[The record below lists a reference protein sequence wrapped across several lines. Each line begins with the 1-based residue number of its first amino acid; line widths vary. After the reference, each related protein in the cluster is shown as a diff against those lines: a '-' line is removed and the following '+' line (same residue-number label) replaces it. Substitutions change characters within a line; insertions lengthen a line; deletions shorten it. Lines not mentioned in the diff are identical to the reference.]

1 MMLLLMLAAGVNCAW
16 ADETVGATNNSTGY
30 AGAYSTEYTISTN
43 QKLHLE
49 FTNYTSGD
57 ENWHNWLLF
66 LRGIGSGDYVLRADA
81 WWFCGDYN
89 PNNTTGSNYS
99 SFSSDIDWDNFL
111 TDMNGAQVS
120 MDVNAIASAFVVVKV
135 SATNNGRTYTET
147 LKLTHGSGDIKAKLS
162 VDHSHL
168 VITKAE
174 KTNCSVSYYDFA
186 SMGGTLDSRFEGIGG
201 GTGSWYFNSNGYYNG
216 TSGTRLFHIKELYNG
231 DQVVVTYSGNTINF
245 ETANAKNN
253 TGTRLSKGSSLRS
266 DESFYVTA
274 DGTVTL
280 NVPRYVTIQSVEI
293 VRETNLS
300 PAITL
305 SSTNQTLTVGQTY
318 QTIVSSTTPTHATPT
333 FTSSNTSVA
342 IVDADGKVTAVGAGN
357 EPATITATVTVNG
370 SSQSASYQVSVNSAT
385 TTTETYDF
393 QNFTTATGEQKL
405 DIPSDGNVEI
415 LGVDVTKFNFSSFNF
430 TTGYEK
436 HPVTGKFGVATS
448 GWKLRKSSGSDN
460 PVYGLFNETRK
471 RDNLYLLDMQNGDKV
486 TITYYHASN
495 LASTATTTNL
505 SKYNS
510 STQKYVAVAS
520 GEAITSG
527 TEYTVT
533 SDGYVMIGVRENTH
547 IQRIVIKR
555 EGSPN
560 LSFSP
565 TSTTYELTETEFTEP
580 TLITQPNGIGVT
592 YSSSDETIAKTGG
605 NGGPQDIM
613 FIKPGTV
620 TITATAIIGGV
631 THTASY
637 TVLVKASDALFTMSN
652 ETTGVFAE
660 NNPYSGLENT
670 GVLATPVITTVPF
683 MKMTFGNGSNTVVVK
698 NINDVRSSMI
708 LDQDGWQNMSY
719 TVTAD
724 NKILPTAGTFYKFEP
739 ALGGNLTIRGVK
751 RNGRNNSVV
760 LVDASAT
767 SGTTTAYHAYSGTT
781 YDVTFSPAKG
791 TTYTSGQSEDVKSG
805 ETTIATITFGETKP
819 AGYSGNDYKDF
830 SFNADNTLSG
840 YSASTVGNGT
850 NGNKQGGTFY
860 TIVPKFDGQIE
871 IAVILNDDKAF
882 YILENGIPLSD
893 YNGIKVTTKYYGT
906 YTFNA
911 KANKEYKIYCSGSKL
926 GFYGFK
932 FTNDIVYTSYPI
944 RKTYSFSGNN
954 VTEEPIR
961 LEGGHTYY
969 LYGNTGE
976 SNGGDWQTF
985 YLHGFTYTTDFYFAS
1000 KGIVMDGK
1008 PNATDAHGYIH
1019 VPIAETFTATAESG
1033 SSYSLLYKDK
1043 DGKTATTT
1051 ATINA
1056 STGEISGIKDAG
1068 SYVVTASIT
1077 FNGKTYKT
1085 YYVLTVPYSLE
1096 ATSKEKISWKFN
1108 GSGAI
1113 EDNEALNDN
1122 ADEWSVFYK
1131 VRTYDT
1137 STGALTYINVP
1148 VRTNGIT
1155 MVGDNARYFDN
1166 TAGLLFKA
1174 QANDFGTTA
1183 NDLDATKTLKEK
1195 LESQPTELVNYKY
1208 ITMFNGSSMTIPNLK
1223 AGQYVRV
1230 KWSRYSKN
1238 NGDQIT
1244 ATNVTD
1250 LNGKDMNGKS
1260 FSVGAGGRVSDNGG
1274 TGYHEF
1280 KVKAD
1285 GDVTFTVS
1293 QDGWVN
1299 IYEVD
1304 VANQFIPT
1312 DLRLQTVDATA
1323 SGGSSPSD
1331 LAFIRRKSSGTDGN
1345 ISNEY
1350 ATVYGRVLSQ
1360 SDASISYHIK
1370 GTTTSTLEPQ
1380 DTRTGTLT
1388 KENCTIT
1395 GTTLNVSAG
1404 GHGRFTLVQEGTVDG
1419 SYLLDRNEYEIKVY
1433 EYDYTPK
1440 TYPYTWNLMHVTT
1453 ETGNTTVKNLT
1464 TDATITNNTTAHQY
1478 KYWAANNGNTE
1489 FTMDLSNPEN
1499 LMDWNYKTAIN
1510 GTPVA
1515 IPELAGLGIHP
1526 QDLGDV
1532 ANNSIVFKAG
1542 NGGQGVVLS
1551 STAETP
1557 KPQILTVPSV
1567 LSGQTAYLAVSGD
1580 GTVSVGDVVQ
1590 TPARTVDGNKIYEV
1604 AGSGGDIEF
1613 AITNM
1618 TVQQVAVSVDTK
1630 TVYGAGY
1637 ATEARSYP
1645 LDFTLAQT
1653 LLGREQKAYIVT
1665 GANNGKVV
1673 VKEVKYIPANNGVM
1687 ITGTAGSTTSWPLFT
1702 TDVNRDGSDMTGNML
1717 VGVVD
1722 NSTINGIVDWKTGSS
1737 YNYVLAAGGWV
1748 IDYETSDFETTT
1760 GTKIGEV
1767 SGVGFYLVTKSGT
1780 KIDGTPYTGDK
1791 PNSHS
1796 AYLQLPA
1803 LYATHQGVE
1812 TERPSDVR
1820 QFFFIDFGDEATA
1833 IKAVGTN
1840 VPADARIPDNSFYT
1854 LQGVRVDNPGK
1865 GVYIH
1870 NGKMIV
1876 IK

>member
-1 MMLLLMLAAGVNCAW
+1 MKKYLYLLSTLLLLLGGGGNAAW

-57 ENWHNWLLF
+57 ENWYNWLLF
-66 LRGIGSGDYVLRADA
+66 LSGIGSGDYVLRADA

-99 SFSSDIDWDNFL
+99 SFSSNIDWDNFL
-111 TDMNGAQVS
+111 TDMNGAQVL

-147 LKLTHGSGDIKAKLS
+147 LKLTHGSGDIIAKLS

-186 SMGGTLDSRFEGIGG
+186 SMGETLDSRFEGVGG
-201 GTGSWYFNSNGYYNG
+201 GSGSWYFKDGYYNG

-253 TGTRLSKGSSLRS
+253 TGTRLSKGSSLHS

-293 VRETNLS
+293 VRETNIT

-305 SSTNQTLTVGQTY
+305 SSPNQTLTVGQTY

-357 EPATITATVTVNG
+357 EPVTITATVTVNG

-385 TTTETYDF
+385 TSTDTYDF
-393 QNFTTATGEQKL
+393 QNFTTATGEQIL
-405 DIPSDGNVEI
+405 DISSAGNVEI
-415 LGVDVTKFNFSSFNF
+415 LGVDVTKLNFSSYSF
-430 TTGYEK
+430 TTGYET

-448 GWKLRKSSGSDN
+448 GWKLRKSSGTEN
-460 PVYGLFNETRK
+460 PVYGLFNGTGK

-486 TITYYHASN
+486 TITYYHANS

-527 TEYTVT
+527 IEYTVT

-620 TITATAIIGGV
+620 TITATAIIGGE

-637 TVLVKASDALFTMSN
+637 TVLVKASDALFTMSD

-708 LDQDGWQNMSY
+708 LDQDGWQNMGY

-724 NKILPTAGTFYKFEP
+724 NKILPTTGTFYKFEP

-751 RNGRNNSVV
+751 RDGRNNSVV

-767 SGTTTAYHAYSGTT
+767 SGGETTEYHAYSGTT
-781 YDVTFSPAKG
+781 YNVTFSPTNG
-791 TTYTSGQSEDVKSG
+791 TTYTSGQSVDVKSG

-819 AGYSGNDYKDF
+819 AGYTGDAYQDF
-830 SFNADNTLSG
+830 SFNNNSGLSG
-840 YSASTVGNGT
+840 YSAFTEGNKE

-871 IAVILNDDKAF
+871 IAVILNKDKAF

-893 YNGIKVTTKYYGT
+893 YNGIKVTEKYNGT

-926 GFYGFK
+926 GFHGFK

-944 RKTYSFSGNN
+944 KKTYRFSGNN

-985 YLHGFTYTTDFYFAS
+985 YLHGFTYKTNFYFAS

-1008 PNATDAHGYIH
+1008 QNVTDAHGYIH
-1019 VPIAETFTATAESG
+1019 VPISETFTTTAESG
-1033 SSYSLLYKDK
+1033 STYSLLYKDK

-1096 ATSKEKISWKFN
+1096 ATSKERISWKFN

-1113 EDNEALNDN
+1113 EDNDALNAN

-1195 LESQPTELVNYKY
+1195 LESLPTELGNYQY

-1250 LNGKDMNGKS
+1250 LNGMDMNGKS

-1304 VANQFIPT
+1304 VANEFIPT
-1312 DLRLQTVDATA
+1312 NLRLQTVDTSA
-1323 SGGSSPSD
+1323 SGGTKGSALTFMRKKGNDAISD
-1331 LAFIRRKSSGTDGN
+1331 
-1345 ISNEY
+1345 EY
-1350 ATVYGRVLSQ
+1350 STKYGRILSQ
-1360 SDASISYHIK
+1360 SNSDITYSIK
-1370 GTTTSTLEPQ
+1370 A
-1380 DTRTGTLT
+1380 RTGTLT
-1388 KENCTIT
+1388 ESNCTIS
-1395 GTTLNVSAG
+1395 GNTLNVSEGA
-1404 GHGRFTLVQEGTVDG
+1404 HGRFTLVQEGKVDG
-1419 SYLLDRNEYEIKVY
+1419 NYVLDRNEYEIKVY
-1433 EYDYTPK
+1433 EYDYPTR
-1440 TYPYTWNLMHVTT
+1440 TYPLTWNLENMSTA
-1453 ETGNTTVKNLT
+1453 TGTALG
-1464 TDATITNNTTAHQY
+1464 TDAGMTNA
-1478 KYWAANNGNTE
+1478 NGNYKTWNSAGTGKYQLTLE
-1489 FTMDLSNPEN
+1489 PEN
-1499 LMDWNYKTAIN
+1499 LIAWTTKSSINGSATAIS
-1510 GTPVA
+1510 
-1515 IPELAGLGIHP
+1515 ELNGLGIRP
-1526 QDLGDV
+1526 ADITKT
-1532 ANNSIVFKAG
+1532 NSIVLG
-1542 NGGQGVVLS
+1542 SNNTGIELS
-1551 STAETP
+1551 SSE
-1557 KPQILTVPSV
+1557 PQILTVPSV
-1567 LSGQTAYLAVSGD
+1567 ASGATAYIRVKNGTTPSVTAQYADGTAATLNTVVDNVNDYSTYSVAGAGKDIDFYLTDVTVMQSAVSI
-1580 GTVSVGDVVQ
+1580 
-1590 TPARTVDGNKIYEV
+1590 N
-1604 AGSGGDIEF
+1604 
-1613 AITNM
+1613 
-1618 TVQQVAVSVDTK
+1618 TK
-1630 TVYGAGY
+1630 TVTSAGY

-1645 LDFTLAQT
+1645 VDYTMAQT
-1653 LLGREQKAYIVT
+1653 FLGKEQKAYVVTGVNDNKVIVAEAQYVYPGDGIIVT
-1665 GANNGKVV
+1665 GTKD
-1673 VKEVKYIPANNGVM
+1673 E
-1687 ITGTAGSTTSWPLFT
+1687 TTYWPLFT
-1702 TDVNRDGSDMTGNML
+1702 TDVNRSTSTVTNNLL
-1717 VGVVD
+1717 VGVLTPPAENVD
-1722 NSTINGIVDWKTGSS
+1722 QTTNGK
-1737 YNYVLAAGGWV
+1737 YNYVLSTGGKVVRKIGDEYIAGESVSGLGFYLV
-1748 IDYETSDFETTT
+1748 HKI
-1760 GTKIGEV
+1760 GTKIGDTTYNG
-1767 SGVGFYLVTKSGT
+1767 S
-1780 KIDGTPYTGDK
+1780 K
-1791 PNSHS
+1791 PKANTS
-1796 AYLQLPA
+1796 YLQLDEMLA
-1803 LYATHQGVE
+1803 VHQDFEETTSTPSPRFCFFLDFNGETTTIDTVPVTPSNMIRGEEGVY
-1812 TERPSDVR
+1812 
-1820 QFFFIDFGDEATA
+1820 
-1833 IKAVGTN
+1833 
-1840 VPADARIPDNSFYT
+1840 YT
-1854 LQGVRVDNPGK
+1854 LQGVRVTTPMK
-1865 GVYIH
+1865 GNLYIL
-1870 NGKMIV
+1870 NGKKIF

>member
-1 MMLLLMLAAGVNCAW
+1 MKKYLYLLSTLLLLFGGGGNAAW
-16 ADETVGATNNSTGY
+16 ADETVGAINNSTEY

-49 FTNYTSGD
+49 FTNYTSGN
-57 ENWHNWLLF
+57 ENWYNWLLF
-66 LRGIGSGDYVLRADA
+66 LSGIGSGDYVLRADA

-99 SFSSDIDWDNFL
+99 SFSSNIDWDNFL

-147 LKLTHGSGDIKAKLS
+147 LKLTHGSGDIIAKLS

-186 SMGGTLDSRFEGIGG
+186 SMGGALDSRFEGIGG

-216 TSGTRLFHIKELYNG
+216 TSGTRLFHIKDLYNG

-357 EPATITATVTVNG
+357 EAVTITATVTVNG
-370 SSQSASYQVSVNSAT
+370 SSQSASYQVSVYSAT
-385 TTTETYDF
+385 TSTETYDF
-393 QNFTTATGEQKL
+393 QNFTNDAGPLTREISSA
-405 DIPSDGNVEI
+405 GNVEI
-415 LGVDVTKFNFSSFNF
+415 LGVDVTKLNFSSYRF
-430 TTGYEK
+430 TTGYET

-448 GWKLRKSSGSDN
+448 GWKLRKSSGSEN
-460 PVYGLFNETRK
+460 PVYGLFNGTSK
-471 RDNLYLLDMQNGDKV
+471 RNNLYLLDMQNGDKV
-486 TITYYHASN
+486 TITYFHASN

-620 TITATAIIGGV
+620 TITATAVIGGV

-637 TVLVKASDALFTMSN
+637 TVLVKASDALFTMSD

-708 LDQDGWQNMSY
+708 LDQDGWQNMGY

-724 NKILPTAGTFYKFEP
+724 NKILPTTGTFYKFEP

-751 RNGRNNSVV
+751 RNGRDNSVV

-767 SGTTTAYHAYSGTT
+767 SGTTTPYHAYSGTT
-781 YDVTFSPAKG
+781 YNVTFSPAKG
-791 TTYTSGQSEDVKSG
+791 TTYTSGQSVDVKSG

-819 AGYSGNDYKDF
+819 AGYTGQAYQDF
-830 SFNADNTLSG
+830 SFSADNTLSG
-840 YSASTVGNGT
+840 YSAFTAGNEE

-871 IAVILNDDKAF
+871 IAVILNEDKAF

-893 YNGIKVTTKYYGT
+893 YNGIKVETKYYGT

-944 RKTYSFSGNN
+944 VKTYSFSGNN

-985 YLHGFTYTTDFYFAS
+985 YLHGFTYKTNFYFAS

-1008 PNATDAHGYIH
+1008 QNETDAHGYIH
-1019 VPIAETFTATAESG
+1019 VPIAETFKTTAESG
-1033 SSYSLLYKDK
+1033 STYSLLYKDK

-1051 ATINA
+1051 ATIDA

-1096 ATSKEKISWKFN
+1096 ATSKERISWKFN

-1113 EDNEALNDN
+1113 EDNEALNAN

-1183 NDLDATKTLKEK
+1183 NDLNATKTLKEK
-1195 LESQPTELVNYKY
+1195 LESLPTELENYQY

-1230 KWSRYSKN
+1230 KWSRYSQN
-1238 NGDQIT
+1238 NGDQVT
-1244 ATNVTD
+1244 VNNVTD
-1250 LNGKDMNGKS
+1250 LNGTNMSGQS
-1260 FSVGAGGRVSDNGG
+1260 ISIGAGGRVSDNGG

-1304 VANQFIPT
+1304 VANEFIPT
-1312 DLRLQTVDATA
+1312 NLRLQTVDTSA
-1323 SGGSSPSD
+1323 SGGTKGSALTFMRKKGNDAISD
-1331 LAFIRRKSSGTDGN
+1331 
-1345 ISNEY
+1345 EY
-1350 ATVYGRVLSQ
+1350 STKYGRILSQ
-1360 SDASISYHIK
+1360 SNSGITYSIK
-1370 GTTTSTLEPQ
+1370 A
-1380 DTRTGTLT
+1380 RTGTLT
-1388 KENCTIT
+1388 ESNCTIS
-1395 GTTLNVSAG
+1395 GNTLNVSEGA
-1404 GHGRFTLVQEGTVDG
+1404 HGRFTLVQEGKVDG
-1419 SYLLDRNEYEIKVY
+1419 NYVLDRNEYEIKVY
-1433 EYDYTPK
+1433 EYDYPTR
-1440 TYPYTWNLMHVTT
+1440 TYPVTWNLENMSPA
-1453 ETGNTTVKNLT
+1453 TGTALG
-1464 TDATITNNTTAHQY
+1464 TDAGLTED
-1478 KYWAANNGNTE
+1478 NGNYKTWNSAGTGKYQLTLE
-1489 FTMDLSNPEN
+1489 PEN
-1499 LMDWNYKTAIN
+1499 LIAWSTKDAIDGN
-1510 GTPVA
+1510 ATV
-1515 IPELAGLGIHP
+1515 ISELNGLGIRP
-1526 QDLGDV
+1526 ADITKD
-1532 ANNSIVFKAG
+1532 NSIVLG
-1542 NGGQGVVLS
+1542 SSNTGIEISSS
-1551 STAETP
+1551 STE
-1557 KPQILTVPSV
+1557 ILTVPGV
-1567 LSGQTAYLAVSGD
+1567 ASGQTAYIRVKNGASPSVTAKYADGTDATLSEVYTSDGYSSYKVEGNGKDIDFYLTDVTVMQSAVS
-1580 GTVSVGDVVQ
+1580 
-1590 TPARTVDGNKIYEV
+1590 I
-1604 AGSGGDIEF
+1604 
-1613 AITNM
+1613 
-1618 TVQQVAVSVDTK
+1618 DTK
-1630 TVYGAGY
+1630 AISAAGY

-1645 LDFTLAQT
+1645 VDYTMTKTLT
-1653 LLGREQKAYIVT
+1653 GNEYIAYKIT
-1665 GANNGKVV
+1665 GVSDNKVIATHV
-1673 VKEVKYIPANNGVM
+1673 EYVPAGAGVM
-1687 ITGTAGSTTSWPLFT
+1687 ITGNVTEQTTRPIFT
-1702 TDVNRDGSDMTGNML
+1702 TDVNRTNDLSSMEGNKL
-1717 VGVVD
+1717 IGVID
-1722 NSTINGIVDWKTGSS
+1722 NSSMDNVWETSVENSITYYNYMLAKSGYNVIRQNGIPTAGTQING
-1737 YNYVLAAGGWV
+1737 L
-1748 IDYETSDFETTT
+1748 
-1760 GTKIGEV
+1760 
-1767 SGVGFYLVTKSGT
+1767 GFYLAYAQGT
-1780 KIDGTPYTGDK
+1780 VINGNTYQGGK
-1791 PNSHS
+1791 PKNNS
-1796 AYLQLPA
+1796 AYLKLTEA
-1803 LYATHQGVE
+1803 LAVHQGLDDGNGNSA
-1812 TERPSDVR
+1812 PAPKAC
-1820 QFFFIDFGDEATA
+1820 FFINFNDDDETTA
-1833 IKAVGTN
+1833 IEN
-1840 VPADARIPDNSFYT
+1840 IPVIRGQKDVYYT
-1854 LQGVRVDNPGK
+1854 LQGVRVTTPAK
-1865 GVYIH
+1865 GNVYIL
-1870 NGKMIV
+1870 NGKKIF

>member
-1 MMLLLMLAAGVNCAW
+1 MTRNISLLFITLVITLLGGNSAYGQT
-16 ADETVGATNNSTGY
+16 TVGDTNNTTGY
-30 AGAYSTEYTISTN
+30 RGAYSTEYTISTN

-66 LRGIGSGDYVLRADA
+66 LSGIGSGDYVLRADA

-99 SFSSDIDWDNFL
+99 SFSSNIDWDNFL

-147 LKLTHGSGDIKAKLS
+147 LKLTHGSSDIIAKLS

-174 KTNCSVSYYDFA
+174 TTNCSVSYYDFA
-186 SMGGTLDSRFEGIGG
+186 SMGGTLDSRFEGVGG

-216 TSGTRLFHIKELYNG
+216 TSGTRLFHIKDLYNG

-342 IVDADGKVTAVGAGN
+342 IVDADGKVTAVGAGD
-357 EPATITATVTVNG
+357 EAVTITATVTVNG

-385 TTTETYDF
+385 TLTDTYDF
-393 QNFTTATGEQKL
+393 QNFTTATGEQIL
-405 DIPSDGNVEI
+405 NISSAGNVEI
-415 LGVDVTKFNFSSFNF
+415 LGVDVTKLDFSYYSF
-430 TTGYEK
+430 TTGYET

-448 GWKLRKSSGSDN
+448 GWKLRKSSGTDN
-460 PVYGLFNETRK
+460 PVYGLFNGTGK

-520 GEAITSG
+520 GEAIMSG

-620 TITATAIIGGV
+620 TITATAVIGGE

-637 TVLVKASDALFTMSN
+637 TVLVKASDALFTMSD

-708 LDQDGWQNMSY
+708 LDQDGWQNMGY

-724 NKILPTAGTFYKFEP
+724 NKILPTTGTFYKFEP

-751 RNGRNNSVV
+751 RDGRNNSVV

-767 SGTTTAYHAYSGTT
+767 SEETTEYHAYSGTT
-781 YDVTFSPAKG
+781 YNVTFSPAKG
-791 TTYTSGQSEDVKSG
+791 TTYTSGQSVDVKSG

-819 AGYSGNDYKDF
+819 AGYSGDDAYQDF
-830 SFNADNTLSG
+830 SFNKDSGLSG
-840 YSASTVGNGT
+840 YSAFTEGNKE

-871 IAVILNDDKAF
+871 IAVILNEDKAF

-944 RKTYSFSGNN
+944 VKTYSFSGNN

-985 YLHGFTYTTDFYFAS
+985 YLHGFTYKTNFYFAS

-1008 PNATDAHGYIH
+1008 QNVTDAHGYIH
-1019 VPIAETFTATAESG
+1019 VPIAETFKTTAESG
-1033 SSYSLLYKDK
+1033 STYSLLYKDK

-1051 ATINA
+1051 ATIDA

-1113 EDNEALNDN
+1113 EDNEALNAN

-1183 NDLDATKTLKEK
+1183 NDLDASKTLKEK
-1195 LESQPTELVNYKY
+1195 LESLPTELANYQY

-1250 LNGKDMNGKS
+1250 LNGMDMNGKS

-1304 VANQFIPT
+1304 VANEFIPT
-1312 DLRLQTVDATA
+1312 NLRLQTVDTSA
-1323 SGGSSPSD
+1323 SGGTKGSALTFMRKKGNDAISD
-1331 LAFIRRKSSGTDGN
+1331 
-1345 ISNEY
+1345 EY
-1350 ATVYGRVLSQ
+1350 STKYGRILSQ
-1360 SDASISYHIK
+1360 SNSGITYSIK
-1370 GTTTSTLEPQ
+1370 A
-1380 DTRTGTLT
+1380 RTGTLT
-1388 KENCTIT
+1388 ESNCTIS
-1395 GTTLNVSAG
+1395 GNTLNVSEGA
-1404 GHGRFTLVQEGTVDG
+1404 HGRFTLVQEGKVDG
-1419 SYLLDRNEYEIKVY
+1419 NYVLDRNEYEIKVY
-1433 EYDYTPK
+1433 EYDYPTR
-1440 TYPYTWNLMHVTT
+1440 TYPVTWNLENMSPA
-1453 ETGNTTVKNLT
+1453 TGTALG
-1464 TDATITNNTTAHQY
+1464 TDAGLTNA
-1478 KYWAANNGNTE
+1478 NGNYKTWKAE
-1489 FTMDLSNPEN
+1489 GTGKYQLTLEPEN
-1499 LMDWNYKTAIN
+1499 LIAWNTKAAIGGEATAIS
-1510 GTPVA
+1510 
-1515 IPELAGLGIHP
+1515 ELNGLGIRP
-1526 QDLGDV
+1526 ADITKD
-1532 ANNSIVFKAG
+1532 NSIVLG
-1542 NGGQGVVLS
+1542 S
-1551 STAETP
+1551 SNTGIEISSSNTE
-1557 KPQILTVPSV
+1557 ILTVPGV
-1567 LSGQTAYLAVSGD
+1567 ASGQTAYIRVKNGASPSVTAKYADGTDATLSEVYTSDGYSSYKVEGNGKDIDFYLTDVTVMQSAVSID
-1580 GTVSVGDVVQ
+1580 
-1590 TPARTVDGNKIYEV
+1590 P
-1604 AGSGGDIEF
+1604 
-1613 AITNM
+1613 
-1618 TVQQVAVSVDTK
+1618 K
-1630 TVYGAGY
+1630 TISAAGY

-1645 LDFTLAQT
+1645 VDYTMTKTLT
-1653 LLGREQKAYIVT
+1653 GSDYIAYKIT
-1665 GANNGKVV
+1665 GVSDNKVIATHV
-1673 VKEVKYIPANNGVM
+1673 EYVPAGAGVM
-1687 ITGTAGSTTSWPLFT
+1687 ITGNVTKQTERPIFT
-1702 TDVNRDGSDMTGNML
+1702 TDVNRAASDMSGNLL
-1717 VGVVD
+1717 VGVVTPPAENID
-1722 NSTINGIVDWKTGSS
+1722 QTTEIDGTTY
-1737 YNYVLAAGGWV
+1737 YNYLLAASGYKVVNENGTPTAKQSV
-1748 IDYETSDFETTT
+1748 SGLGYYLVYKT
-1760 GTKIGEV
+1760 GTKLANG
-1767 SGVGFYLVTKSGT
+1767 STYAGG
-1780 KIDGTPYTGDK
+1780 K
-1791 PNSHS
+1791 PKANS
-1796 AYLQLPA
+1796 AYLRLTEVLA
-1803 LYATHQGVE
+1803 KHQELNSGSSNAP
-1812 TERPSDVR
+1812 RYC
-1820 QFFFIDFGDEATA
+1820 FFIGDMNDDEATA
-1833 IKAVGTN
+1833 IGT
-1840 VPADARIPDNSFYT
+1840 VPADSTDIIRGQEGVYYT
-1854 LQGVRVDNPGK
+1854 LQGVRVTTPVK
-1865 GVYIH
+1865 GQVYIL
-1870 NGKMIV
+1870 NGKKVV
-1876 IK
+1876 I